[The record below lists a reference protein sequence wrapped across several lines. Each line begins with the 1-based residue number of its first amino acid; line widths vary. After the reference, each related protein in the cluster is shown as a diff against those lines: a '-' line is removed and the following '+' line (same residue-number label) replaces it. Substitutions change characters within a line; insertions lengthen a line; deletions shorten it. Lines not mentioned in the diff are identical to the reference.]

1 MSSWSEGILAAAVG
15 AAVLITLLLLLLL
28 LRQRSTLRRLCTQQ
42 QGELSLW
49 QERSAHWSEW
59 QAASARVDQELQE
72 ARSSLMEQAQ
82 RLTRQEVLTQAEH
95 ERCRHWQDEAQLRAQ
110 QYAESE
116 RVRQSLAE
124 ELVQVRTQARAEQ
137 QQQAEK
143 LAWLQQA
150 RDELSLQFQH
160 LAQKIL
166 DEKRERVEEQQQTQ
180 LQQLLQ
186 PFKERLLEFRSK
198 VEEIHRHEV
207 EQQALL
213 LGELGQ
219 LMELN
224 RQMSEE
230 AHGLATALKGQ
241 SKMQGNWGELVL
253 ENVLERSGLRLGQD
267 FQREVSFTTEDG
279 RRRPDVV
286 IQLPQNKH
294 LIIDAKVSLNAYTRY
309 INAEDEGARQI
320 ALTEHVQALRAR
332 IQELA
337 DRNYFAL
344 PGVSTPEMVFMFV
357 PIESAFIEA
366 MRADPTLFERSIEQ
380 NVLVATPTTL
390 LTSLNIVRQ
399 LWRFEEQNL
408 HSAELAE
415 RAGKLYKKLCGF
427 LEGMQVLGQQI
438 ERVQES
444 YGKAMNQFCQG
455 RGNLINQAKDFE
467 RLGVAMQASLP
478 EELVAK
484 AALELNWDDPD
495 EAGAA

>member
-1 MSSWSEGILAAAVG
+1 MSCEGQGEAFLIAWGMGGL
-15 AAVLITLLLLLLL
+15 VLVLLLLF
-28 LRQRSTLRRLCTQQ
+28 LRQRYALRLMRVQQ
-42 QGELSLW
+42 ASELKLW
-49 QERSAHWSEW
+49 QERIARLPELQEGLARAE
-59 QAASARVDQELQE
+59 QALQE
-72 ARSSLMEQAQ
+72 ARRSLADQAQ

-95 ERCRHWQDEAQLRAQ
+95 EQRLHWQEEGRRWSQ

-116 RVRQSLAE
+116 RARQNLAQ
-124 ELVQVRTQARAEQ
+124 ELVQVRTQAQAEQ

-150 RDELSLQFQH
+150 RDELSQQFQH

-166 DEKRERVEEQQQTQ
+166 DEKSERVQEQQQTQ

-198 VEEIHRHEV
+198 VEELHRHEV

-213 LGELGQ
+213 RGELGQ
-219 LMELN
+219 LMALN

-253 ENVLERSGLRLGQD
+253 ENVLERSGLRRGLD
-267 FQREVSFTTEDG
+267 FQQEVSFNTEEG

-286 IQLPQNKH
+286 VLLPQNKH

-309 INAEDEGARQI
+309 INAEDEVVRQT
-320 ALTEHVQALRAR
+320 ALNEHVQAVRAR

-344 PGVSTPEMVFMFV
+344 PGVRTPEMVFMFV
-357 PIESAFIEA
+357 PIESAFSEA
-366 MRADPTLFERSIEQ
+366 MRAEPSLFERSIEQ
-380 NVLVATPTTL
+380 KVLMATPTTL

-399 LWRFEEQNL
+399 LWRFEEQNV

-415 RAGKLYKKLCGF
+415 RAAKLYKKLAGF

-438 ERVQES
+438 DRAKES
-444 YGKAMNQFCQG
+444 YDKAMNQFCQG
-455 RGNLINQAKDFE
+455 RGNLIHQAKDFE
-467 RLGVAMQASLP
+467 RLGVAVQASLP
-478 EELVAK
+478 EDLVAK
-484 AALELNWDDPD
+484 AALELNWED
-495 EAGAA
+495 EPGE